1 MWRHAIPDATQPM
14 WQMRHEKLPLDV
26 RQWRK
31 VVPGCCWLLLII
43 QNSVTLSKHIWGL
56 KRKPRWQLPECESQ
70 GFKMG
75 LHKPVSDQD

>member
-56 KRKPRWQLPECESQ
+56 KEN
-70 GFKMG
+70 
-75 LHKPVSDQD
+75 QDGSCQNEKVRASKWDFTNL